1 LPRPHPRIGPHFSG
15 SLPATLGHGQRRGA
29 AVVDVGC
36 GGGYIAKRFPPGVR
50 DGDKGHLEG
59 RGLHAARGVARS
71 GLFVEV
77 GSRYRLRR
85 TERGSRSSSCD
96 GSKKFS
102 GVKAVD
108 GVDLEIH
115 PDEVRVVA
123 GENWTGKSTSIKI
136 LSQVERPME
145 GEVEVPG
152 ESGTFYGPVRSIFRD
167 GNGLAGVCPCPR
179 SGRRAVRPR
188 SRSGSATSGSPR

>member
-1 LPRPHPRIGPHFSG
+1 M
-15 SLPATLGHGQRRGA
+15 PATLGHRQRRGA
-29 AVVDVGC
+29 AIVDAGC

-59 RGLHAARGVARS
+59 WGAARRARGVARS

-115 PDEVRVVA
+115 PDEALMVA
-123 GENWTGKSTSIKI
+123 GENGVGKYTSMI
-136 LSQVERPME
+136 LSQVERPTE

>member
-1 LPRPHPRIGPHFSG
+1 MILATERLLLRRFVEQDWRTVDCTLACRPHPRIGPHFSS

-29 AVVDVGC
+29 AVVDAGC

-59 RGLHAARGVARS
+59 WGAARRARGVARS

-85 TERGSRSSSCD
+85 TERGSRSSGCGD
-96 GSKKFS
+96 SKKFS

-108 GVDLEIH
+108 GVDLKIL
-115 PDEVRVVA
+115 PGEVRMMA
-123 GENWTGKSTSIKI
+123 GENGAGGYTSIKI
-136 LSQVERPME
+136 FLQVERPTE
-145 GEVEVPG
+145 GEVGIPG
-152 ESGTFYGPVRSIFRD
+152 ERVTFYGPGYARS
-167 GNGLAGVCPCPR
+167 
-179 SGRRAVRPR
+179 SGRAII
-188 SRSGSATSGSPR
+188 